1 MYKKHSTFALYP
13 LTFYYLCPQVY
24 AKRVLQTH
32 HQAERMV
39 TNALLTILF
48 LVTPALVMCLG
59 ERVTLIRK
67 IGAVLVCYFVGII
80 LGNSGIIPEEFKAI
94 QNTLCELTVPLAI
107 PMMLFSCDF
116 KKFSIKRSLV
126 ATIVGVVSVVIT
138 VIGGFYIF
146 APHLG
151 EQAPAISGCLI
162 GTFTGGTPNL
172 VALYKMLQL
181 PKGTFMA
188 MTTFDIVICFFYL
201 LFLMGAG
208 IKIARMWLGK
218 GKNKEAEVV
227 IEEEATNPYR
237 SFLNKK
243 AAVQLL
249 KIAGATVAV
258 VGISLGVA
266 TFAKQYDESIFMLV
280 LFLTLTTL
288 SLALASWHEVKSWD
302 KSYDAGMYLVY
313 IFSIAIASSAD
324 LSVLNFEGGLYLFLY
339 QLFGVFVSLALTLIL
354 GKICRIDGD
363 TAIITS
369 NTMINSPALVPM
381 IAASMKNR
389 DIVIV
394 GISIGLVGYAV
405 GNYLGYLIFA
415 LLGGTL

>member
-1 MYKKHSTFALYP
+1 
-13 LTFYYLCPQVY
+13 
-24 AKRVLQTH
+24 
-32 HQAERMV
+32 
-39 TNALLTILF
+39 
-48 LVTPALVMCLG
+48 
-59 ERVTLIRK
+59 
-67 IGAVLVCYFVGII
+67 
-80 LGNSGIIPEEFKAI
+80 
-94 QNTLCELTVPLAI
+94 
-107 PMMLFSCDF
+107 
-116 KKFSIKRSLV
+116 
-126 ATIVGVVSVVIT
+126 
-138 VIGGFYIF
+138 
-146 APHLG
+146 
-151 EQAPAISGCLI
+151 
-162 GTFTGGTPNL
+162 
-172 VALYKMLQL
+172 
-181 PKGTFMA
+181 

-208 IKIARMWLGK
+208 IKIARMWLGR

-227 IEEEATNPYR
+227 IEEEATNPCR

>member
-1 MYKKHSTFALYP
+1 MI
-13 LTFYYLCPQVY
+13 
-24 AKRVLQTH
+24 
-32 HQAERMV
+32 
-39 TNALLTILF
+39 TNALLTLLF
-48 LVTPALVMCLG
+48 LATPAVIMRLG
-59 ERVTLIRK
+59 ERVKIIRR
-67 IGAVLVCYFVGII
+67 IGTVLVCYFIGII
-80 LGNSGIIPEEFKAI
+80 LGNSGVLPEGFKSI

-126 ATIVGVVSVVIT
+126 ATIVGIVSVVIT

-201 LFLMGAG
+201 LFLMGVG
-208 IKIARMWLGK
+208 IKVARALLGR

-227 IEEEATNPYR
+227 IEDDTESAYHD
-237 SFLNKK
+237 FLNKK
-243 AAVQLL
+243 GIVQLL
-249 KIAGATVAV
+249 KIAGAAIAV
-258 VGISLGVA
+258 VGVSFGVA
-266 TFAKQYDESIFMLV
+266 TIAKQYNEGVFMLV
-280 LFLTLTTL
+280 MFLTLTTL

-369 NTMINSPALVPM
+369 NTMINSPALVPI
-381 IAASMKNR
+381 IAAAMKNR

-415 LLGGTL
+415 MLGGTL